1 MELER
6 HDNILLVAHQATLRC
21 IFAYFLDVGH
31 DELPY
36 IKVPL
41 HTLIELIPN
50 AHGCEKHYYR
60 GNEEWDRIMDLLA
73 DIWSLNT

>member
-60 GNEEWDRIMDLLA
+60 GNEEWDRFMDLLA
-73 DIWSLNT
+73 DI

>member
-60 GNEEWDRIMDLLA
+60 GKNQVDFMYEFIANIMK
-73 DIWSLNT
+73 I